1 MEFGRRNFLL
11 GSLAAGGLYGCN
23 PGHLQNVRKIPQTD
37 TGKRLIIIELSGGN
51 DGLNTIVPFSNDN
64 YLRNRPTLALKKT
77 DVIKLND
84 ETGIHDS
91 LSKLADL
98 YFNGEVAVIQ
108 GLGYPS
114 PNFSHFKSTALWHV
128 GGDGRKT
135 FHEGWVAAASQ
146 EFMPNAAAHGISF
159 SEEMGPFFHKD
170 GVFISAR
177 NVNQLRDIQ
186 LGGVSPDEFKSD
198 AVSVV
203 AKRALSLQYSVK
215 ALQKHLNRR
224 HQQPDLADGALGE
237 QLTEVIKVIQSGA
250 PVPVYAVK
258 LTGFDTHSNQYYRHR
273 RLMRE
278 LNQAVMDTRNELL
291 DSGHW
296 DSTIILTTSEFGRR
310 MMENK
315 SRGTD
320 HGTASPHFVIGGKIR
335 GGLYGEA
342 PNLNNLAR
350 NEDIKLTMDYR
361 AVYNSIIED
370 YFSVKSKF
378 NKHRDKRLQNL
389 FLGSPGDRNRYS

>member
-11 GSLAAGGLYGCN
+11 GSLAASGLYGCN
-23 PGHLQNVRKIPQTD
+23 PGHLQNVRKLPQAD

-159 SEEMGPFFHKD
+159 SEEMGPFFHKN

-177 NVNQLRDIQ
+177 NVSQLRDIQ
-186 LGGVSPDEFKSD
+186 LDHVSADEFKGD

-203 AKRALSLQYSVK
+203 AKRALSLQYSVR

-224 HQQPDLADGALGE
+224 HQQPDLPDGALGE
-237 QLTEVIKVIQSGA
+237 QLAEVIKVIQSGA

-258 LTGFDTHSNQYYRHR
+258 LTGFDTHSNQFYRHQ

-278 LNQAVMDTRNELL
+278 LNQVVMDTRNELL

-320 HGTASPHFVIGGKIR
+320 HGTAAPHFIIGGNIR

-370 YFSVKSKF
+370 YFSVQSKF
-378 NKHRDKRLQNL
+378 KSFSDKRLQNL
-389 FLGSPGDRNRYS
+389 FKGNSSSRIKFT